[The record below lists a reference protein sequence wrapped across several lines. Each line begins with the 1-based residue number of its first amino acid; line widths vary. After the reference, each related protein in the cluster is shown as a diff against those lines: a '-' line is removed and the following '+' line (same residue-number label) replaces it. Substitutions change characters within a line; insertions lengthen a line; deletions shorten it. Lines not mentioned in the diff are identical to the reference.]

1 MLLYCKSRYIYNQS
15 LSKSQISYLVLN
27 SIKENGVKHLSI
39 AHWHNLSTLNL
50 GNQTLSEVIIQ
61 LETWGV
67 SG

>member
-1 MLLYCKSRYIYNQS
+1 MRLYCESRLENDQP
-15 LSKSQISYLVLN
+15 LFRSQISELGTN
-27 SIKENGVKHLSI
+27 SIKENGVKHLSA
-39 AHWHNLSTLNL
+39 AHWSNLSTLNL